1 MKFKFCEA
9 IEGFQSA
16 IWPGG
21 IDGDSLELEVI
32 FHPKEGREE
41 PFIEVLTK
49 KGKVFGP
56 QPFLAIQ
63 TRSRRFI
70 HDNFDFTA
78 SLDRWLYPF
87 YTNTLPIEDVS
98 KIGVAANDEYG
109 NTCVKIIEFQLFKN

>member
-1 MKFKFCEA
+1 MEFKFCEA
-9 IEGFQSA
+9 IEGFQRA

-21 IDGDSLELEVI
+21 IDSNPIELEVI
-32 FHPKEGREE
+32 YHPKKGREE
-41 PFIEVLTK
+41 PYIEVVTK

-63 TRSRRFI
+63 TRSRRDI

-87 YTNTLPIEDVS
+87 YTNTLPLEDVAR
-98 KIGVAANDEYG
+98 IGVAANDQYG
-109 NTCVKIIEFQLFKN
+109 NTCVKVIEF